1 MGRPEKPINS
11 ENKALRTLAEWLRTQ
26 RRRTGQP
33 YRALASKTGV
43 HATTLQR
50 AASGE
55 SVPKLRVVLL
65 YARACN
71 APADAAEALWKEARY
86 VGARARRGRSPL
98 HNFSPPALI
107 RDFADLSTQ
116 LLHLYER
123 AGSPT
128 LREMEQRAGGF
139 GLLPRSTAHRI
150 VHRRAVPHSAAQFR
164 AFLRACQVP
173 ETAYPA
179 WDEAW
184 GRAWRHEKRDTL
196 EAGFF
201 QLPGSRGFV
210 SKYFVL
216 ANRLAGRPD
225 LDGWPSFPEVP
236 TQPSPNHAARNRIPR
251 RRADHTRPVQLSLL
265 PGLYPD
271 ESFTDSLAGF
281 TT

>member
-1 MGRPEKPINS
+1 MGRPEKPIGTD
-11 ENKALRTLAEWLRTQ
+11 NKALRELAEWLRAQ
-26 RRRTGQP
+26 RRRMGQP
-33 YRALASKTGV
+33 SYRALASGTGV

-65 YARACN
+65 YAFACD
-71 APADAAEALWKEARY
+71 ASADTAEALWKEARY
-86 VGARARRGRSPL
+86 VEARARRGRGPH
-98 HNFSPPALI
+98 HNVSPPALV

-116 LLHLYER
+116 LRHLYER

-173 ETAYPA
+173 EAALPA

-184 GRAWRHEKRDTL
+184 SRAWRHEKRDTL
-196 EAGFF
+196 EAAPFTIPLRDGNNIIWSKAYIRENRFASRVRLFGFET
-201 QLPGSRGFV
+201 QARQIPVELSRD
-210 SKYFVL
+210 
-216 ANRLAGRPD
+216 P
-225 LDGWPSFPEVP
+225 
-236 TQPSPNHAARNRIPR
+236 AARSRRLR
-251 RRADHTRPVQLSLL
+251 RRGGGHHRPVQRSLL
-265 PGLYPD
+265 PGFPD
-271 ESFTDSLAGF
+271 E
-281 TT
+281 